1 VSLAKCSPEDLMMAN
16 NRRGL
21 LENGNETN
29 LGNSSFSRLCTWL
42 MGIAL
47 LGLIVTAAAP
57 IAFADTVFSVTGTF
71 GNTAFF
77 EPGST
82 ITIDTTAGIT
92 TASDLSISAGGIQ
105 SPPNTFTGANLV
117 ENGGSMTPFRWVLAD
132 GTELDFFMPVPP
144 DFKGFTGGT
153 IGLVAYFQVPGWGFS
168 NGSTDTLLTPV
179 ATPEPAAISL
189 LGTGLLGLM
198 GLTFWRKRVAP
209 LITA

>member
-1 VSLAKCSPEDLMMAN
+1 MDN
-16 NRRGL
+16 YRRGL
-21 LENGNETN
+21 NKCGKAIARGHGSMSRTGN
-29 LGNSSFSRLCTWL
+29 WL
-42 MGIAL
+42 IGMAL
-47 LGLIVTAAAP
+47 VGLLVTAVAP
-57 IAFADTVFSVTGTF
+57 AAFADTVFSVTGTF

-82 ITIDTTAGIT
+82 ITIDTTLGIT

-144 DFKGFTGGT
+144 DFQGFTGGT

-198 GLTFWRKRVAP
+198 GLAFWRKHVG